1 MKSTNHHYI
10 LHAAAMILVLALAL
24 ACAMGL
30 ISQTYA
36 EDGITNYAIAK
47 RMIGDPAS
55 ALFKTFGDPAGWD
68 FSIDKIDPD
77 LLDAKLYYTG
87 FVAVIHY
94 DQANPEGLI
103 SDVY

>member
-1 MKSTNHHYI
+1 MS
-10 LHAAAMILVLALAL
+10 
-24 ACAMGL
+24 
-30 ISQTYA
+30 
-36 EDGITNYAIAK
+36 ENYK
-47 RMIGDPAS
+47 
-55 ALFKTFGDPAGWD
+55 

-94 DQANPEGLI
+94 DQANPEGII

>member
-1 MKSTNHHYI
+1 MKRNNNHYL
-10 LHAAAMILVLALAL
+10 LHAIAMILALAL
-24 ACAMGL
+24 AITCAMGL
-30 ISQTYA
+30 ISLAFA
-36 EDGITNYAIAK
+36 EEGETNYTIAH

-55 ALFKTFGDPAGWD
+55 ELFKTFGDPAGWD
-68 FSIDKIDPD
+68 FTIDKIDPD

-94 DQANPEGLI
+94 DQANPEGII